1 MAELEAIA
9 EALRRQRKDLQDL
22 KDSTFSRRAAAA
34 DLVSKIEELNRRAE
48 DTRRRFQASVTE
60 SGTPRKK

>member
-9 EALRRQRKDLQDL
+9 EALRRQRKDLQEL
-22 KDSTFSRRAAAA
+22 KDSTISRRAAAA

-48 DTRRRFQASVTE
+48 DTRKRFQASVTE
-60 SGTPRKK
+60 PRSPRKK